1 MEENCLW
8 CLTLQRPR
16 EPTNWL
22 ALGHKLPA
30 ARARELF
37 KPSTDS
43 PRCLVDIENKLFVF
57 GLAFAGVNVTSGGV
71 FAFFWLPIPGPGP
84 QPIDP
89 FFWLKFV
96 SETRQKSASLE
107 PLNGFLAYL

>member
-1 MEENCLW
+1 MTAQANKLA
-8 CLTLQRPR
+8 RPFFC
-16 EPTNWL
+16 
-22 ALGHKLPA
+22 HKSPA

-43 PRCLVDIENKLFVF
+43 ASLLVDIEKIFVF
-57 GLAFAGVNVTSGGV
+57 GLAFAGGNITSGGV
-71 FAFFWLPIPGPGP
+71 FAFFWTPLPGP

-89 FFWLKFV
+89 FLWLKFF

-107 PLNGFLAYL
+107 PLNGFLAYA